1 MVPNMKAIDR
11 LEDVEAKLVDTEKEA
26 DKARKDSRNA
36 KETFNDVKKKRYAFL
51 LQMSCCHVM
60 LGLCLRLRAQDG
72 FVREGLRTYFRENRS
87 GV

>member
-51 LQMSCCHVM
+51 LLQI
-60 LGLCLRLRAQDG
+60 LCYVLTL
-72 FVREGLRTYFRENRS
+72 EGTGRICSQRRTNIFRR
-87 GV
+87 G